1 MLFRIFFVL
10 LFITY
15 IGQSSNVKAA
25 DILTEESVKNLLLRF
40 ETVLNSN
47 DKKDKELFF
56 KYFADTSAKIILANY
71 ILDPEDSNKELAS
84 ESLTLSTAEFV
95 KYIDLIRSKDYIHI
109 YKVDIG
115 GIIID
120 PKYKTGAAAIAIAEF
135 GLRKQLAE
143 NGARIHDMTILA
155 ATNCNVTLADN
166 TNDVI
171 ITSMNCIGKII
182 EDPKPT
188 PYSQNTPN

>member
-1 MLFRIFFVL
+1 MLFRILIVTFV
-10 LFITY
+10 ITN
-15 IGQSSNVKAA
+15 ILISSPAKAA
-25 DILTEESVKNLLLRF
+25 EILTEEAVKNLFLRF
-40 ETVLNSN
+40 QTVLNSTDKN
-47 DKKDKELFF
+47 DKDLFF
-56 KYFADTSAKIILANY
+56 KYFADSSAKIILANY
-71 ILDPEDSNKELAS
+71 ILDPEDTSKELAS
-84 ESLTLSTAEFV
+84 ENITLSTADFS
-95 KYIDLIRSKDYIHI
+95 KYLDLIKKKNYVHI
-109 YKVDIG
+109 YKIDVG

-135 GLRKQLAE
+135 GLRRQEAA
-143 NGARIHDMTILA
+143 NGARINDMTILA

-188 PYSQNTPN
+188 PYSQNAN